1 MLIGSRFQIYWHQK
15 INQTKSTV
23 YLIFNSAQQVIF
35 SLCLQTHIHIY
46 FIHYK
51 WLLNIP
57 YHVSHYY
64 LTNVI
69 INKTCFI
76 LSIFRK
82 QRSSYIHQKTLHVVE
97 KIEID
102 TAILH
107 NLSINKLQHITTR
120 TTLISIN
127 SDN

>member
-1 MLIGSRFQIYWHQK
+1 MKCWSVADSKYIDIK
-15 INQTKSTV
+15 KSIKQNPLCILFSTQLNKWSFPFV
-23 YLIFNSAQQVIF
+23 YK
-35 SLCLQTHIHIY
+35 HIY

-64 LTNVI
+64 STNVI

-102 TAILH
+102 TAIF
-107 NLSINKLQHITTR
+107 Q
-120 TTLISIN
+120 
-127 SDN
+127 